1 MLLRGQNLIGYKQYP
16 DDVVEKFV
24 EPAAFN
30 TNTADSAKQ
39 VHTSLMQLKPGK

>member
-30 TNTADSAKQ
+30 TNTADSETSN
-39 VHTSLMQLKPGK
+39 TSLMQLNPGK